1 MSDKLTNFVKDSSL
15 NAKRAANHH
24 TLFGTVDMYIIDPLP
39 ANINI
44 LAVIDRVEDII
55 PAHIAQRTEGIYVGN
70 FKEFE
75 EKQVNAMYRDGT
87 IYVSNDQDDDEDMI
101 DDIIH
106 EFAHAA
112 EEIYAREIYEDN
124 KIQTEFL
131 GKRKRLKDLL
141 DQYDYLGDTDV
152 SFSDLE
158 FTKELDDFLYNDIGY
173 DKLENFCMG
182 LFARPYA
189 ATSIREYFATAFEE
203 CLLGDGDYVK
213 KLSPMAYKKVML
225 VCSDEV

>member
-15 NAKRAANHH
+15 NSRRNSNHH
-24 TLFGTVDMYIIDPLP
+24 ILFGTVNMYILDPLP
-39 ANINI
+39 NNIDV
-44 LAVIDRVEDII
+44 LAVIDRVEEVI

-70 FKEFE
+70 FKEFV

-87 IYVSNDQDDDEDMI
+87 IYISNDQDDNEDML

-112 EEIYAREIYEDN
+112 EDIYAREIYEDN

-131 GKRKRLKDLL
+131 GKRKRLRDML
-141 DQYDYLGDTDV
+141 DQYEYLNGTDV
-152 SFSDLE
+152 SFNDLE

-173 DKLENFCMG
+173 EKLENFCMG
-182 LFARPYA
+182 LFTRPYA
-189 ATSIREYFATAFEE
+189 VTSIREYFATAFEE